1 MTDGRLEHVTRL
13 VEETFGLWDHK
24 RMGFSWESYYLNH
37 TLRVKNLSVN
47 MARVEGADTRMLEY
61 AGILHDVTKRYD
73 GKILKTEDG
82 KNVVNKAGFWL
93 NEMVPPDR
101 QNWVTQLYDELN
113 LWGMVHHESGA
124 VLTERILAKFGVPEG
139 ERQLIAKIVRGH
151 LKSSNLSPE
160 EFDDLYREPEVRL
173 LYDADT
179 IDPNLGMTAFY
190 RNVQINMGGLLARRA
205 SVHTRGEEP
214 DVKAYVERLPK
225 WVGMKESFIGH
236 MLSETGKDVAAERYC
251 CQQEVCDTLQTELND
266 FDLNQKY
273 GMVGAVQFL
282 MTDAESPSMHR
293 HVAQLRAD
301 YLPARERELAE
312 ETQFSRDAAQE
323 ALERAKR
330 LTELMER
337 EIEGEV

>member
-1 MTDGRLEHVTRL
+1 MTDNRLEQITRL

-47 MARVEGADTRMLEY
+47 MAVVEGADTRLLEY
-61 AGILHDVTKRYD
+61 AGILHDITKRYD

-82 KNVVNKAGFWL
+82 KNVVNEAGFWL
-93 NEMVPPDR
+93 NDMVAPNVGE
-101 QNWVTQLYDELN
+101 NWVTKLYDELN

-124 VLTERILAKFGVPEG
+124 VLTERILARFGVPDG

-151 LKSSNLSPE
+151 LKASNLSPE

-190 RNVQINMGGLLARRA
+190 RNIQINMGGVLAR
-205 SVHTRGEEP
+205 GEQP

-225 WVGMKESFIGH
+225 WVTMKESFIEH
-236 MLSETGKDVAAERYC
+236 MLSPTGADVAAERYRRTC
-251 CQQEVCDTLQTELND
+251 EISDALQEELND
-266 FDLNQKY
+266 FDLNLKY
-273 GMVGAVQFL
+273 GMVGVVRFL
-282 MTDAESPSMHR
+282 KTDAESPSMHR
-293 HVAQLRAD
+293 HVAQLRSD
-301 YLPARERELAE
+301 WLPTRERELE
-312 ETQFSRDAAQE
+312 NETEFSHDAARE

-330 LTELMER
+330 LTELMEG
-337 EIEGEV
+337 EIDGKV